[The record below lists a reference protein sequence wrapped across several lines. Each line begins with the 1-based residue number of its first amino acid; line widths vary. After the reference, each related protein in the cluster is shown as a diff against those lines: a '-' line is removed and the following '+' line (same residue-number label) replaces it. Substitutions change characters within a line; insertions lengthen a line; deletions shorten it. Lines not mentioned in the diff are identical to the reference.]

1 MQRVYQAKKL
11 HFLHFF
17 SLFFSPTHD
26 AFEDSSR
33 LQALDEIVHR
43 DFKHENNSTTSSST
57 VYSSCPLPPA
67 TEPKRKIAAN
77 RRQRGPV
84 IPGEDKEVRKILL
97 HKDLE
102 EFKVEGCLPEILIQK
117 YVKTVRSSFNNPCC
131 ALVPYQPPEKLITE
145 ILEKDNN
152 AAKSNNKGNSGEE
165 DEENSH
171 MDMD

>member
-1 MQRVYQAKKL
+1 MCISSSKIA
-11 HFLHFF
+11 FPP
-17 SLFFSPTHD
+17 FFSPTHD

-102 EFKVEGCLPEILIQK
+102 EFKVEGCLPEVLIQK

-145 ILEKDNN
+145 ILERDNN
-152 AAKSNNKGNSGEE
+152 TSKSNKHGNSGEE
-165 DEENSH
+165 EDDENSH
-171 MDMD
+171 MDMDD

>member
-1 MQRVYQAKKL
+1 MKIIDSSEIGKSLTFWILASYTYYYFRNPYF
-11 HFLHFF
+11 HFSILSNTYNTSDF
-17 SLFFSPTHD
+17 FFSPTHD

-102 EFKVEGCLPEILIQK
+102 EFKVEGCLPKILIQK
-117 YVKTVRSSFNNPCC
+117 YVKT
-131 ALVPYQPPEKLITE
+131 A
-145 ILEKDNN
+145 
-152 AAKSNNKGNSGEE
+152 
-165 DEENSH
+165 
-171 MDMD
+171 